1 MTSFDRKLEKQLK
14 DREFEKQIKEAGNR
28 LLNQPCSIDDLL
40 TLLDK
45 VENFLAYVEQEPSKS
60 MRDALLPS
68 VKALSTNKLL
78 RHAEMDDVKVSVISC
93 IIEITRI
100 TAPDA
105 PYKDEQMKAI
115 FQLIVAAFENM
126 PHVSTRFYKRVV
138 SIIDT
143 IAKVKLCLVMLDLE
157 CDALVVEMFQSFLK
171 IIRSNYPPVVLSAM
185 ETIMNLV
192 IDESE
197 DISLDLL
204 SSLFASVRKEN

>member
-1 MTSFDRKLEKQLK
+1 
-14 DREFEKQIKEAGNR
+14 
-28 LLNQPCSIDDLL
+28 
-40 TLLDK
+40 
-45 VENFLAYVEQEPSKS
+45 

-68 VKALSTNKLL
+68 VKALITNKLL
-78 RHAEMDDVKVSVISC
+78 RHTEMDVKVSVVSC

-105 PYKDEQMKAI
+105 LYKDEQMKEI
-115 FQLIVAAFENM
+115 FQFIVTAFKNM
-126 PHVSTRFYKRVV
+126 PHVSTRSYKKVV
-138 SIIDT
+138 SILDT

-185 ETIMNLV
+185 EIIMNLV

-197 DISLDLL
+197 DFSLDLL